1 MFAAF
6 PLAFAIIMPAFYL
19 PILALLRLIFRG
31 VAFEF
36 RPTARTK
43 RKRWERAFTP
53 VPRSATTLTFSASA
67 RVVYSEVEDTGGL
80 F

>member
-1 MFAAF
+1 VFAAF
-6 PLAFAIIMPAFYL
+6 PLAFAIIMPALYF

-43 RKRWERAFTP
+43 RKRWERAFFLGFITA
-53 VPRSATTLTFSASA
+53 AT
-67 RVVYSEVEDTGGL
+67 
-80 F
+80 